1 MKIAGILFLVLGI
14 LALIHSAYTI
24 IGNNTIGRGDNLPF
38 IDNGSPLVAVF
49 FLLTAATL
57 LYVFRQKRTK

>member
-1 MKIAGILFLVLGI
+1 MKIAGIMFLILGI
-14 LALIHSAYTI
+14 LALIHSAYTLLS
-24 IGNNTIGRGDNLPF
+24 NNTIGRGSNLPF

-57 LYVFRQKRTK
+57 LYVFREKRIK